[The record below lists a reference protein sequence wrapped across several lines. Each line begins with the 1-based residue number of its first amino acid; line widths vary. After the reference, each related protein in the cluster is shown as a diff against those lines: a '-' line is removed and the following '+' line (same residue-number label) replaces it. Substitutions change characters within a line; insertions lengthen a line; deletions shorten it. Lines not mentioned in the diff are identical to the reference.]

1 MRKIAPWAG
10 KTDDDKIPL
19 QVQLR
24 VLLRQGGKCALTGH
38 KFAPGDEK
46 RLDHKIPLAD
56 GGPHAET
63 NLQWILD
70 TEHKAKTR
78 AEAAVRARLRGLAAK
93 HMGIREKRR
102 MGREKK
108 QKPALEVAA
117 GKPRIAREY
126 GL

>member
-1 MRKIAPWAG
+1 MKR
-10 KTDDDKIPL
+10 
-19 QVQLR
+19 
-24 VLLRQGGKCALTGH
+24 
-38 KFAPGDEK
+38 

-93 HMGIREKRR
+93 HIGIREKRR

-108 QKPALEVAA
+108 QKPALDVAA